1 VTTGGAR
8 NAAMVNIP
16 SRTLSLQAS
25 GLGALGKP
33 GKLGVP
39 GASGKLGK
47 LGMSGKLGK
56 FGFSAPISA
65 APTLSESG
73 PAMTRLDLG
82 VC

>member
-1 VTTGGAR
+1 
-8 NAAMVNIP
+8 MVNIP

-25 GLGALGKP
+25 GLGALGK
-33 GKLGVP
+33 
-39 GASGKLGK
+39 
-47 LGMSGKLGK
+47 LGMPGRSGKLGK

>member
-1 VTTGGAR
+1 
-8 NAAMVNIP
+8 MVNIP

-25 GLGALGKP
+25 GLGAF
-33 GKLGVP
+33 
-39 GASGKLGK
+39 GKLGK
-47 LGMSGKLGK
+47 LGKLGASGKLGK